1 MISNSFDTAFRWP
14 EANSIAVEWRSES
27 TAGKWSCAP
36 LWNSILNFHSWWNEC
51 IPSHC
56 GSQNCQLELCLVT
69 WQSLGTMAI
78 EGLFCF
84 FFFWLCSIQ
93 DSSSPTRDWTSTPCS
108 GSAESYPL
116 YQQGSPSLLK
126 YKWYCST
133 SLIIREMQI
142 KTTMWY
148 HYTPVR
154 MAAIQKSTSNKCWR
168 GCGEKGTLLYC
179 WWECKLVQPLWKTV
193 WRFL

>member
-1 MISNSFDTAFRWP
+1 M
-14 EANSIAVEWRSES
+14 EWVY
-27 TAGKWSCAP
+27 TVP
-36 LWNSILNFHSWWNEC
+36 LWLS
-51 IPSHC
+51 
-56 GSQNCQLELCLVT
+56 ELPTRAL
-69 WQSLGTMAI
+69 LGYLA
-78 EGLFCF
+78 ELGNHGYWRPVLLF
-84 FFFWLCSIQ
+84 FFFFLTISIQ
-93 DSSSPTRDWTSTPCS
+93 DSSSPTRDWTRTPCS